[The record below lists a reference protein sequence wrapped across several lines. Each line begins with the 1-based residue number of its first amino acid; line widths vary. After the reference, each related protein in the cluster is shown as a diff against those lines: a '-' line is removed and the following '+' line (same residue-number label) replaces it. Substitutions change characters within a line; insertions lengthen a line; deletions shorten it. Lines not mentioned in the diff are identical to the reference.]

1 LYAKL
6 SANGYD
12 VAKLSGATN
21 AGVNDLQ
28 TIKDA
33 QAAYD
38 KAQPEGGFW
47 VNLGAGM
54 NNAYQGV
61 KQLVGQG
68 ETDSQ
73 IEERRRIHAQMA
85 DSTTLGGLTQLGG
98 EIIAGAPLGMGAS
111 SAIAKGLTM
120 LPKVGGAIANLGGVG
135 GRAVNLGG
143 VGRGAVEGG
152 VLGALNPV
160 TEDESRGLNTLL
172 GTVGGTLVPG
182 ALVGGNVLR
191 KTLNKGNASNRA
203 AKIFEDQLGPNNMH
217 DISFRLDTHPAP
229 SLPLSTASTTENAT
243 LAALERGARGRNTA
257 DLGYNQSRAVANK
270 AWDTVKGATTQ
281 ADDLTARVAD
291 REATIQLSKDHLDQF
306 NDPTALAGASQ
317 LVSDTADALRR
328 TTVARQNPEVTNLLS
343 QTEQLL
349 AHPERTAGDYASQ
362 YWRLSDVANGPNV
375 SSEARGII
383 LKMREAVK
391 QAADEASNGPGAIFH
406 SGSYKAGDPIDG
418 VLYTSPNK
426 NVASSY
432 LDMYKDRFGKG
443 GKTSALSTTAN
454 NPAPQD
460 LVEKLAKKYG
470 IDNEYNTP
478 ASVFDQSLHDKGA
491 IDSLVKD
498 LTKRGYDSTVLPDI
512 PYGGGGKQF
521 DAKILFPNAKTS
533 KYVDTGGNQFTD
545 MVERF
550 KVDNAHV
557 GAAQASKGVR
567 ESFVDPL
574 GTPKTPQTF
583 GGTPS
588 ITAAALRKSMVKNGT
603 NAYGDALEQPTRDS
617 LKSLEGELTRHE
629 MSAPANSP
637 GTSQLDIA
645 NPLNVVSSGRDN
657 PFNYF
662 PLVKGGANWLFG
674 GARKATTQAADEA
687 MMDPVVWQKMMAEY
701 AASKSP
707 LTPQEYMSRA
717 LRKSTMLPGDT
728 LATQIGE

>member
-1 LYAKL
+1 MNVKLPDGTVIHNVPDGMSKAELYAKL
-6 SANGYD
+6 KSNGYD

-21 AGVNDLQ
+21 PGVNDLQ
-28 TIKDA
+28 AIKDA
-33 QAAYD
+33 QAAHE
-38 KAQPEGGFW
+38 KSLPEGGILP
-47 VNLGAGM
+47 NIGAGM
-54 NNAYQGV
+54 NNVIQGV
-61 KQLVGQG
+61 KQLFGRG
-68 ETDSQ
+68 ETDPQ
-73 IEERRRIHAQMA
+73 IEERRKINEQLANSATGGGIAQM
-85 DSTTLGGLTQLGG
+85 GG
-98 EIIAGAPLGMGAS
+98 ELAMGAPLGMGAS
-111 SAIAKGLTM
+111 SAVAKGLTM
-120 LPKVGGAIANLGGVG
+120 LPRVGGAIAELGGVG

-152 VLGALNPV
+152 SLGALNPV
-160 TEDESRGLNTLL
+160 TEDESRGLNALI
-172 GTVGGTLVPG
+172 GTVGGAVVPG
-182 ALVGGNVLR
+182 VLAGGNVLR
-191 KTLNKGNASNRA
+191 KTLNKGNAGNRA

-217 DISFRLDTHPAP
+217 DISFRLDTQPAP
-229 SLPLSTASTTENAT
+229 SLPLSTAARTENAT
-243 LAALERGARGRNTA
+243 LAALERGARARNTA

-270 AWDTVKGATTQ
+270 AWKTVQGATTQ
-281 ADDLTARVAD
+281 ADDLTNRVAD

-375 SSEARGII
+375 SAEARGTI

-391 QAADEASNGPGAIFH
+391 QAADEAS
-406 SGSYKAGDPIDG
+406 
-418 VLYTSPNK
+418 
-426 NVASSY
+426 
-432 LDMYKDRFGKG
+432 G
-443 GKTSALSTTAN
+443 GT
-454 NPAPQD
+454 
-460 LVEKLAKKYG
+460 
-470 IDNEYNTP
+470 
-478 ASVFDQSLHDKGA
+478 
-491 IDSLVKD
+491 
-498 LTKRGYDSTVLPDI
+498 
-512 PYGGGGKQF
+512 
-521 DAKILFPNAKTS
+521 
-533 KYVDTGGNQFTD
+533 NQFTD

-550 KVDNAHV
+550 KVDQAHV
-557 GAAQASKGVR
+557 GAAEASKGVR

-574 GTPKTPQTF
+574 GIPKTPQTF
-583 GGTPS
+583 GDTPS

-662 PLVKGGANWLFG
+662 PLVKGGANWLFS

-687 MMDPVVWQKMMAEY
+687 MMDPVVWQKMMTEY

-717 LRKSTMLPGDT
+717 LRKSTMLPGDA